1 MDLTMAAIRTVSG
14 KAMEPTADICI
25 QGGSIGRWA
34 SFSSTASA
42 LADHIADHIKKRV
55 PMS

>member
-14 KAMEPTADICI
+14 KAMEPTADMCI

-42 LADHIADHIKKRV
+42 LADNIKKRV